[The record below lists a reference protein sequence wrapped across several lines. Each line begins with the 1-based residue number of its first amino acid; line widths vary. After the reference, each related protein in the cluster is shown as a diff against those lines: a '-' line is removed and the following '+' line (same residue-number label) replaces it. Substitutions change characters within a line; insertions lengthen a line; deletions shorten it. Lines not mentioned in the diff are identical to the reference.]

1 MILFFGDG
9 LGIWLAPARPR
20 PRQRPSPEYKI
31 YLKTFYHYINIM
43 FMSKHEFDM
52 DDEEHPCNCFI
63 CNDKK
68 KHLNDT
74 IKVLPEHITQNIV
87 YFIGCKSCLK
97 TFEMLDLSQEIEK
110 LKKQRN
116 KKMQEGN

>member
-1 MILFFGDG
+1 
-9 LGIWLAPARPR
+9 
-20 PRQRPSPEYKI
+20 
-31 YLKTFYHYINIM
+31 M

-74 IKVLPEHITQNIV
+74 IKVLPGHITQNIV

-97 TFEMLDLSQEIEK
+97 TFEMLDLSQEIRTM
-110 LKKQRN
+110 KKQHN
-116 KKMQEGN
+116 KKDARRQLEIKGSRLANEREQIWEEHDENNFIY

>member
-1 MILFFGDG
+1 METTHPDRKNDL
-9 LGIWLAPARPR
+9 
-20 PRQRPSPEYKI
+20 
-31 YLKTFYHYINIM
+31 
-43 FMSKHEFDM
+43 FMSKYEFDM
-52 DDEEHPCNCFI
+52 DDEAHPCNCFI

-74 IKVLPEHITQNIV
+74 IKDLPDHITQNIV

-97 TFEMLDLSQEIEK
+97 SFEMLDLLEEIHS

-116 KKMQEGN
+116 KKGAIIQLEIQGDRLANEREQIWEEHDENNFTY